1 MLIRTDG
8 GAILAIQVDTLG
20 WRMSVLLLMMMM
32 ICRFFDALSRL
43 NVLLLAVDSV
53 NRTILLIQFF
63 AVLLLICRKGY
74 SRNPDSLPVPVCVD

>member
-20 WRMSVLLLMMMM
+20 WRMNVLLLLLLLLMMIM

-43 NVLLLAVDSV
+43 NVLLL
-53 NRTILLIQFF
+53 
-63 AVLLLICRKGY
+63 LLLILSTGLF
-74 SRNPDSLPVPVCVD
+74 SRSNSLMR